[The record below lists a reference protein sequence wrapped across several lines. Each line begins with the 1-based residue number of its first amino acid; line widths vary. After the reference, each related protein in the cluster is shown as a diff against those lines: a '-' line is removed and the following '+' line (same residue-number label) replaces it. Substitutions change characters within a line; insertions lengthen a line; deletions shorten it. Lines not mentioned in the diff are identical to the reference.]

1 MDKPRLMV
9 RVREAIRIRHYSL
22 RTEERGGR
30 DCSDKI
36 LCSISGSF
44 CRWVYR
50 YGASCLI
57 A

>member
-9 RVREAIRIRHYSL
+9 RVREAIRIRRYSL
-22 RTEERGGR
+22 RTEERDGR